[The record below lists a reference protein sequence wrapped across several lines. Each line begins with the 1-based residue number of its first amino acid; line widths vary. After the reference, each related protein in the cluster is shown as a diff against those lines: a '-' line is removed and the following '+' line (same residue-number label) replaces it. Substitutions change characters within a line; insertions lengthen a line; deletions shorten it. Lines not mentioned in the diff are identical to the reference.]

1 MQWRAT
7 GTKTEGP
14 PFLNDQMHC
23 GVRSWARAAMGGGS
37 PLVTLYSSGAPPPH
51 EGCFIEVPRSLVC
64 RVLLV
69 TFPPPPLWYL
79 RSRFCSFSRFIEHRT
94 CLKGPTVSM
103 YFFPCTGKKLG
114 ASTAVI
120 KITGLVDSIMIRY
133 VINIGSWQEFLSVTR
148 RF

>member
-64 RVLLV
+64 RVLLC
-69 TFPPPPLWYL
+69 TLFSPPFDIFAAVFVVFL
-79 RSRFCSFSRFIEHRT
+79 
-94 CLKGPTVSM
+94 VSS
-103 YFFPCTGKKLG
+103 
-114 ASTAVI
+114 STE
-120 KITGLVDSIMIRY
+120 LV
-133 VINIGSWQEFLSVTR
+133 
-148 RF
+148 